1 MFWNDIIYDIIY
13 DVCLYFIVTSPF
25 DQWLAWTTIRASCA
39 ARTLGVCWEFCLFS
53 RRRLAPILTR
63 IGSDSVVSICIIGL
77 WIQSSPRS
85 MSCAKL
91 RDTTAGQTSW
101 SVLDV
106 LSGTSSAWMGWR
118 SQRQRSAT
126 PRSAPVA
133 NVQRMSCHGQTSCIL
148 SEALLRSVLV
158 SIRRVQSSWTVMGAS
173 SSDALGRCAI
183 SYMISYMTLYMISY
197 MTIVWYH
204 VLYPIW
210 YHVWYHIW
218 YHYYHITIV

>member
-13 DVCLYFIVTSPF
+13 DILLYFIVTSPF

-53 RRRLAPILTR
+53 RRQLAPILTR

-133 NVQRMSCHGQTSCIL
+133 NVQRMSFHGQTSCIL
-148 SEALLRSVLV
+148 SEAQLRSVLV
-158 SIRRVQSSWTVMGAS
+158 SRRRVKSSWTVMGAS

-183 SYMISYMTLYMISY
+183 
-197 MTIVWYH
+197 YH
-204 VLYPIW
+204 IWHYIW
-210 YHVWYHIW
+210 YHLWLLYDIMC
-218 YHYYHITIV
+218 YIIYAIIYDIIYDINMIYDIIYD